1 MTNPENT
8 TTPFRQGPAVVT
20 GGNAGIGLAIARE
33 LASAGRPVALLARNE
48 KAGHEAVA
56 SLGPG
61 HVFIPCNVSDE
72 ARVAQAMQAVAN
84 QLGLV
89 EVLVN
94 NAGIGASED
103 AAKLTSAAWDAF
115 FAVDLKGAW
124 LCVKY
129 ALPQMR
135 ERGGGS
141 IINISSIHAQMTRPG
156 MFPYA
161 AAKAGMLGL
170 TRSLAL
176 DLGPENIRVNAVC
189 PGYIRTSP
197 IVALYGERPDAA
209 EAWGRLNS
217 VHPLRRV
224 GEAEE
229 VASVVGFL
237 ASARASFVTGASW
250 AVDGG
255 LSARFAT

>member
-1 MTNPENT
+1 MSSITNAST
-8 TTPFRQGPAVVT
+8 GRVGSAVVT
-20 GGNAGIGLAIARE
+20 GGNQGIGLAIARN
-33 LASAGRPVALLARNE
+33 LAAAGRKVAVLARNQQSGPRAAE
-48 KAGHEAVA
+48 

-61 HVFIPCNVSDE
+61 HIYVPCDVGDE
-72 ARVAQAMQAVAN
+72 SQVAAAMQAVHD
-84 QLGLV
+84 QIGPI

-94 NAGIGASED
+94 NAGVGARED
-103 AAKLTSAAWDAF
+103 AAKLTQEAWDAF
-115 FAVDLKGAW
+115 FDVDLKGVW

-135 ERGGGS
+135 SLGHGS
-141 IINISSIHAQMTRPG
+141 IINIPSIPAPLTRGG

-176 DLGPENIRVNAVC
+176 DLAPENIRVNAVC
-189 PGYIRTSP
+189 PGYIRTPP
-197 IVALYGERPDAA
+197 IEALFNSRPDPAA
-209 EAWGRLNS
+209 AWKQLNS
-217 VHPLRRV
+217 VHPGGRI
-224 GEAEE
+224 GEPEE
-229 VASVVGFL
+229 VASVVAFL
-237 ASARASFVTGASW
+237 ASSAASYVTGASW